1 MDIAALVETLEQ
13 SRPTIVDEV
22 MVGLV
27 PRLGPDVSAEQIAG
41 VRHSVD
47 QGIRLIGRDLAE
59 DTNQHYAQIWS
70 ELGRVTAQRNTPT
83 SELIGGIRNTGQIV
97 VEHLAPLCGGDAS
110 ATRALIERVYAICDR
125 AMMTML
131 AAYGEARDEIIQTQT
146 AAIQELSAPII
157 PIYSNV
163 LVLPL
168 IGAIDSMRAATI
180 MASLL
185 EGVSQRNASIVLLD
199 ITGVPVVDTSTAHH
213 LIQAARAV
221 RLLGAEIVLV
231 GISPEIAQTIVQLG
245 VNLNDLHT
253 KSDLQAGFA
262 YALERMGLR
271 VVATSV

>member
-83 SELIGGIRNTGQIV
+83 SELIDGIRNTGRIV

-110 ATRALIERVYAICDR
+110 AIRALIERVYAICDR

-262 YALERMGLR
+262 YALERMGLH